1 MELIRTGCPPT
12 VGPVRSIAQ
21 HSLANLAG
29 QPLHSHRW
37 PHRQTATQAAIRHLR
52 LLRAIQPLTQHSL
65 QRSPGLPPKSSSQPS
80 SVVSSEQSRRR
91 KPMTMPHRQPC
102 RSYNGVLASIASRRR
117 SLLLTS
123 TSLQHQK
130 LLPQSVRP
138 MSCRLRSAWPNA
150 MLVRASHMR
159 RKSLSALRQLRSA
172 SSSNF
177 KEIWSAI

>member
-1 MELIRTGCPPT
+1 
-12 VGPVRSIAQ
+12 
-21 HSLANLAG
+21 
-29 QPLHSHRW
+29 
-37 PHRQTATQAAIRHLR
+37 
-52 LLRAIQPLTQHSL
+52 
-65 QRSPGLPPKSSSQPS
+65 
-80 SVVSSEQSRRR
+80 
-91 KPMTMPHRQPC
+91 MTMPHRQPC
-102 RSYNGVLASIASRRR
+102 RSYNGVLASIASR

-138 MSCRLRSAWPNA
+138 MPCRLRSAWPNA

-159 RKSLSALRQLRSA
+159 RKSLSALQRLRSA